1 MWRQTRPQ
9 TGPGRAKGPSL
20 ASLPPTDPPLT
31 PAPKVS
37 PLSLLQEHKVHIR
50 VETGSDSESN
60 SSRYLLSRNADSS
73 VTYEPTG
80 TYPGQLTCCSSLG
93 KSLLGSSPSTP
104 SVTHR
109 AKDIPSS
116 CSEFCPHSL
125 PQLPSSISEGS
136 MERRMAC
143 WTNIEQS
150 LGTMSPRTNHKAAT
164 GP

>member
-1 MWRQTRPQ
+1 MPTLLLRKVSRAKHTQGPVWRQTRPQ

-93 KSLLGSSPSTP
+93 KSLLGSSPPPPVSLTELKIFLHPVQSSVPTP
-104 SVTHR
+104 AHS
-109 AKDIPSS
+109 
-116 CSEFCPHSL
+116 SL
-125 PQLPSSISEGS
+125 PQFLRAPWNAGWH
-136 MERRMAC
+136 A
-143 WTNIEQS
+143 
-150 LGTMSPRTNHKAAT
+150 
-164 GP
+164 GPI